1 MSDEQYIDELFA
13 REGLG
18 WEKTPGFRDFVLDLM
33 SETGTRPRAGDVCS
47 MHLAYKAGL
56 EHGRE
61 WTDERPTE
69 PGEYWRSLPKNRRR
83 GRHHCLPVVLNAHGE
98 LMTEDLTSAA
108 FRYGHMTNQN
118 PSGAKWSRR
127 ETPADPFEV
136 TG

>member
-69 PGEYWRSLPKNRRR
+69 PGKYWLSFAPDKRIGESAVIGVLVDGCDRLLVFLPR
-83 GRHHCLPVVLNAHGE
+83 GNVAQTTHS
-98 LMTEDLTSAA
+98 MFD
-108 FRYGHMTNQN
+108 
-118 PSGAKWSRR
+118 GAKWSRR
-127 ETPADPFEV
+127 ENPADPFEV
-136 TG
+136 TK